1 MGTRV
6 SVESFSLS
14 AAEDQLRRLCATH
27 GEAAPVRTSVPRL
40 DPLVRDESPDRFRG
54 LGGANLLALVELE
67 PSVAEPLS
75 APAEWSVWKNG
86 TLPGVMAGKRPVASP
101 IWSCGTMSGIM
112 AGKRPARNCPV

>member
-1 MGTRV
+1 MSMSTRV
-6 SVESFSLS
+6 RARSLPFSFTDDEFHRMS
-14 AAEDQLRRLCATH
+14 AAH
-27 GEAAPVRTSVPRL
+27 GEVASVSKMEAGSPART
-40 DPLVRDESPDRFRG
+40 RG
-54 LGGANLLALVELE
+54 LGELALAALVELE
-67 PSVAEPLS
+67 PAVAEPLS